1 MLLPGGIG
9 VDDACA
15 NPEVMDWLRTTAQ
28 TARRVVSVCTGAFLA
43 ADAGLLDG
51 CRATTHWAFAR
62 RMQEQ
67 FPAVGV
73 DPRADLRPKLR
84 QGVDRRR
91 RGRRHRPRAVARRRR
106 PRHRGGTDGRALDG
120 ALLVSGVAQV
130 FAGLALDVS
139 GGSRVLLFISG
150 ALSIVLGIFAF
161 REFSHGAAVWLLGI
175 WIGVGFI
182 FQGVTESALAIS
194 YRDFPE
200 RGWHIFL
207 GILTALAGV
216 VVLTWPFDSIV
227 LLAIVAGA
235 WLVAIGITQI
245 VWAFRG
251 GGRRPPSSV
260 ASRGCRATGFPDQRR
275 LGAMRRGKR
284 FAAR

>member
-1 MLLPGGIG
+1 MLAWGVLTLMLGVVVLIWPGKTVLVAAVLFG
-9 VDDACA
+9 VY
-15 NPEVMDWLRTTAQ
+15 
-28 TARRVVSVCTGAFLA
+28 
-43 ADAGLLDG
+43 
-51 CRATTHWAFAR
+51 
-62 RMQEQ
+62 
-67 FPAVGV
+67 
-73 DPRADLRPKLR
+73 
-84 QGVDRRR
+84 
-91 RGRRHRPRAVARRRR
+91 
-106 PRHRGGTDGRALDG
+106 
-120 ALLVSGVAQV
+120 LLVSGVAQV
-130 FAGLALDVS
+130 FAGFALDVS

-245 VWAFRG
+245 VWAFRA
-251 GGRRPPSSV
+251 RRAATTV
-260 ASRGCRATGFPDQRR
+260 ERGVERMSGH
-275 LGAMRRGKR
+275 GVS
-284 FAAR
+284 